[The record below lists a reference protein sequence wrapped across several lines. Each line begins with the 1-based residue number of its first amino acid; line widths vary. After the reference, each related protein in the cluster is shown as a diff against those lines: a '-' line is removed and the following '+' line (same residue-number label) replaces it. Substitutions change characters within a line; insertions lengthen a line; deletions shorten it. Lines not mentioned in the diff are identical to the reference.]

1 MRDTRRCRSVCA
13 SSSDHAHSKSS
24 VGMPGV
30 PTTVSSLE
38 NFVESLDGIYL
49 GKVTGLLQIA
59 KQLITLGI
67 DVRRG
72 VMCDLAR
79 RVTEAYARV
88 IDRSPN
94 PHGTA
99 IAVHLVSTPKPHMV
113 TLSWIV
119 PNGLLKGQVFLAAP

>member
-1 MRDTRRCRSVCA
+1 
-13 SSSDHAHSKSS
+13 
-24 VGMPGV
+24 MPGV

-38 NFVESLDGIYL
+38 NFVESLDGIHF

-67 DVRRG
+67 DIRRD
-72 VMCDLAR
+72 VMRDLAR
-79 RVTEAYARV
+79 RVTEAYSRV

-99 IAVHLVSTPKPHMV
+99 IAVHLVGTPKPHMM